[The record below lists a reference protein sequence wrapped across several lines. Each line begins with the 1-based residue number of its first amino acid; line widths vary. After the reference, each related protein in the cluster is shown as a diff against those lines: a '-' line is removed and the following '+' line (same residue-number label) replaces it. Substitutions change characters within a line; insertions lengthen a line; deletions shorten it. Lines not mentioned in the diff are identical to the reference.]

1 MRLSRIML
9 VLCALVG
16 CVDTA
21 TAQFTVG
28 AKGGINLNSFRGNDE
43 YDVVPGFNGGFI
55 LKHPLLPFLSGRV
68 EALYMQ
74 QGANLIDYP
83 VLLPDLRRS
92 RSRVAF
98 HSAQVPV
105 LLEFGLPSL
114 KEDNLQPKVLVGGF
128 YSYTVYARETYN
140 NVIAVSGYGK
150 VDYDGYSDVTS
161 LFERQQYGFIGAIAA
176 DVKVRSVPIS
186 IEFRYQYNLDRVN
199 KPETVELPNL
209 RLTHQKW
216 GDNLNLSTLSIN
228 VAATLFYF

>member
-9 VLCALVG
+9 VLCALAG
-16 CVDTA
+16 IVDTA

-43 YDVVPGFNGGFI
+43 YDVVPGFNGGFFI
-55 LKHPLLPFLSGRV
+55 KRPLLPFLSARV

-98 HSAQVPV
+98 HSAEVPV

-114 KEDNLQPKVLVGGF
+114 KEDNLQPKILVGGF
-128 YSYTVYARETYN
+128 YSYMVYARETYN
-140 NVIAVSGYGK
+140 NVIAVSGYGT

-161 LFERQQYGFIGAIAA
+161 IFERQQYGFIGAIAA

-199 KPETVELPNL
+199 RPKTQELPNL

-216 GDNLNLSTLSIN
+216 GDDLNLSSLSIN
-228 VAATLFYF
+228 LAATLFYF